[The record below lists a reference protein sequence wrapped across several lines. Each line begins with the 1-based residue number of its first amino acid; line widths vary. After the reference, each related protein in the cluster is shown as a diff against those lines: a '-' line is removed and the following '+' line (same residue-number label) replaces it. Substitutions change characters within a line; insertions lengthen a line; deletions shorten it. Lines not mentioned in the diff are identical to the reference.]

1 MGGETRIGEV
11 RKNINDEDLETVL
24 SVSNLEVINVSE
36 GVDERG
42 FDISG
47 HSYWFNH
54 PQASSDIILAIRYG
68 LSAEDRGLKNSKLPI
83 LWNIPKDYPDKL
95 KGMKDN
101 LGL

>member
-54 PQASSDIILAIRYG
+54 P
-68 LSAEDRGLKNSKLPI
+68 
-83 LWNIPKDYPDKL
+83 
-95 KGMKDN
+95 
-101 LGL
+101 